1 MQISYKQALILSAL
15 ASTGLLAGAFSFE
28 IIVGLPPCN
37 LCIWQRWPHA
47 IIIAIAVIG
56 LIAIKQN
63 WILLLIVLSA
73 ISTGLIG
80 LYHSGVEQEW
90 WSGPSGCSN
99 QMNSY
104 KDISSLTTSL
114 LEMPVVKC
122 DEIAWSLMGIS
133 MAGWN
138 SIGSFSIAIFAFLC
152 WKILTQTQG

>member
-1 MQISYKQALILSAL
+1 LQISYKLALILSTL
-15 ASTGLLAGAFSFE
+15 ASFGLLAGAFWFE

-47 IIIAIAVIG
+47 IIIAIAGIG
-56 LIAIKQN
+56 LVAIKQN
-63 WILLLIVLSA
+63 WMLLFIALSA
-73 ISTGLIG
+73 ISTALIG
-80 LYHSGVEQEW
+80 LYHSGVEQGW

-99 QMNSY
+99 QLNSDT
-104 KDISSLTTSL
+104 DISSLTTSL

-138 SIGSFSIAIFAFLC
+138 SIASFAIAVFACLC
-152 WKILTQTQG
+152 WKKLTQTH

>member
-1 MQISYKQALILSAL
+1 MQISYKLALILSTL
-15 ASTGLLAGAFSFE
+15 ASFGLLAGAFWFE

-47 IIIAIAVIG
+47 IIIAIAGIG
-56 LIAIKQN
+56 LVAIKQN
-63 WILLLIVLSA
+63 WILLLIALSA
-73 ISTGLIG
+73 ISTALIG
-80 LYHSGVEQEW
+80 LYHSGVEQGW

-99 QMNSY
+99 QLNSDT
-104 KDISSLTTSL
+104 DISSLTTSL

-138 SIGSFSIAIFAFLC
+138 SIASFAIAVFACLC
-152 WKILTQTQG
+152 WKKLTQTH

>member
-15 ASTGLLAGAFSFE
+15 ASFGLLAAAFWFE

-47 IIIAIAVIG
+47 IIIAIAGIG
-56 LIAIKQN
+56 LVAIKQN
-63 WILLLIVLSA
+63 WMLLLIVLSA
-73 ISTGLIG
+73 IITALFG
-80 LYHSGVEQEW
+80 LYHSGVEQGW

-99 QMNSY
+99 QLNSDT
-104 KDISSLTTSL
+104 DISSLTTSL

-138 SIGSFSIAIFAFLC
+138 SIASFAIAVFAFLC
-152 WKILTQTQG
+152 WKKLTQTH

>member
-15 ASTGLLAGAFSFE
+15 ASFGLLAGAFFFE

-47 IIIAIAVIG
+47 IIIAISGVG
-56 LIAIKQN
+56 LVAFKRN
-63 WILLLIVLSA
+63 WILLLIALSA

-80 LYHSGVEQEW
+80 LYHSGVERGW

-99 QMNSY
+99 QFNPDL
-104 KDISSLTTSL
+104 DISMLTTSL
-114 LEMPVVKC
+114 LEMPVIKC

-138 SIGSFSIAIFAFLC
+138 SIGGFSIAIFAFLC
-152 WKILTQTQG
+152 WKKLAQTQG

>member
-1 MQISYKQALILSAL
+1 MQISYKLALILSTL
-15 ASTGLLAGAFSFE
+15 ASFGLLAGAFWFE

-47 IIIAIAVIG
+47 IIIAIAGIG
-56 LIAIKQN
+56 LVAIKQN
-63 WILLLIVLSA
+63 WMLLLIALSA
-73 ISTGLIG
+73 ISTALIG
-80 LYHSGVEQEW
+80 LYHSGVEQGW

-99 QMNSY
+99 QLNSDT
-104 KDISSLTTSL
+104 DISSLTTSL

-138 SIGSFSIAIFAFLC
+138 SIASFAIAVFACLC
-152 WKILTQTQG
+152 WKKLTQTH